1 MSQHQ
6 FTTTRNERVEAAVAA
21 VRKGRGVLV
30 VDDEDRENEGDII
43 FSAASITHE
52 QMALLIR
59 ECSGIV
65 CLCLPEDKVR
75 QLDLPQMVAN
85 NTCKNRTAFT
95 ISIEAAEGVTTGVS
109 AADRVKTIRT
119 AIADDAVPG
128 DLNHP
133 GHVFPLCAR
142 SGGVRERAGHT
153 EASVDLMR
161 LAGLPPYGVL
171 CELTNPD
178 GTMARLPEIVGLAM
192 PTALCSNAAANS
204 ILVSS
209 HADGHIRTSALI
221 AGGMA
226 NSYLAYVSHSIRVM
240 YPVLGAIGLPGALYF
255 AAQFSGGFMVIL
267 GVLLWNRWYV
277 SGHGDTPVSGIPP
290 VDEAPLGWPSAVGKA
305 AVRSLTLLF
314 RMVCIT
320 VPLMLCIEWLLKNG
334 AFNFW
339 EQYVPDQVNRF
350 FPAELVSVVAA
361 QMGGLVQSSAVAANL
376 RAEGLIDN
384 AQILLAMLVG
394 SAVGNPFRTLR
405 RNLPSALG
413 IFPVPVA
420 FAIVIGMQ
428 LSRFVVT
435 LVAIAGVIA
444 FMHYVLY

>member
-1 MSQHQ
+1 
-6 FTTTRNERVEAAVAA
+6 
-21 VRKGRGVLV
+21 
-30 VDDEDRENEGDII
+30 
-43 FSAASITHE
+43 
-52 QMALLIR
+52 
-59 ECSGIV
+59 
-65 CLCLPEDKVR
+65 
-75 QLDLPQMVAN
+75 
-85 NTCKNRTAFT
+85 
-95 ISIEAAEGVTTGVS
+95 
-109 AADRVKTIRT
+109 
-119 AIADDAVPG
+119 
-128 DLNHP
+128 
-133 GHVFPLCAR
+133 
-142 SGGVRERAGHT
+142 
-153 EASVDLMR
+153 
-161 LAGLPPYGVL
+161 
-171 CELTNPD
+171 
-178 GTMARLPEIVGLAM
+178 
-192 PTALCSNAAANS
+192 
-204 ILVSS
+204 
-209 HADGHIRTSALI
+209 
-221 AGGMA
+221 MA

-255 AAQFSGGFMVIL
+255 AAQFSGGFIVIL

-290 VDEAPLGWPSAVGKA
+290 ADEAPLGWPSAVGKA

-394 SAVGNPFRTLR
+394 SAVGNNTRGGISLR
-405 RNLPSALG
+405 RSGFSPCA
-413 IFPVPVA
+413 VA